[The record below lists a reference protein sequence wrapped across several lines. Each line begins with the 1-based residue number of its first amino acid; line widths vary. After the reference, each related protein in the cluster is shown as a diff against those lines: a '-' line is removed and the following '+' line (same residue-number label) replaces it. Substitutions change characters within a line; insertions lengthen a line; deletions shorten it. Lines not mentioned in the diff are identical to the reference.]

1 MKSFKK
7 TLRLL
12 GLVLLIVLA
21 SFGVGFGG
29 GVPIPPS
36 RKKEDTIEI
45 KVELVESK
53 EDETKLSQF
62 DIKQ

>member
-21 SFGVGFGG
+21 TLGIGFVG

-36 RKKEDTIEI
+36 NKRENTIEL
-45 KVELVESK
+45 KTELVEDK
-53 EDETKLSQF
+53 EDETKLFQF
-62 DIKQ
+62 KIKQ

>member
-12 GLVLLIVLA
+12 GLILLIVLA
-21 SFGVGFGG
+21 SLGIGFVG

-36 RKKEDTIEI
+36 KKRENTIEL
-45 KVELVESK
+45 KTELVEDK
-53 EDETKLSQF
+53 EDETKLFQF
-62 DIKQ
+62 NIKK

>member
-21 SFGVGFGG
+21 SLGIGFVGGI
-29 GVPIPPS
+29 PIPPI
-36 RKKEDTIEI
+36 KKREDTIEL
-45 KVELVESK
+45 KTELVEDK
-53 EDETKLSQF
+53 EDETKLFQF
-62 DIKQ
+62 KAKQ

>member
-12 GLVLLIVLA
+12 GLVFLIVLA
-21 SFGVGFGG
+21 SLGIGFVG

-36 RKKEDTIEI
+36 KKREDTIEL
-45 KVELVESK
+45 KTELVEDK
-53 EDETKLSQF
+53 EDETKLFQF
-62 DIKQ
+62 KIKQ